1 MHLFKEEHA
10 VFKHSRLL
18 ALPAVAV
25 AAIAL
30 AACSS
35 SGTGST
41 GTATKSSNDDAP
53 AKITVA
59 TVLNDQ
65 PAIKPIVDAFQKKYP
80 NITVTLTSADT
91 SPYQTTLRTQLS
103 ANNGPDVF
111 YTYPGAGNPAG
122 ESLLAQAGYLKDL
135 SDQPFVKKLPK
146 GIQDLAKYKGKTYV
160 RPMTV
165 GGIGMVF
172 NMDALKQTGLDVP
185 TTFSDVLQLCS
196 DAKDKGK
203 VAFALGGAT
212 PSNVQ
217 FIDYALIPSLV
228 YAKDPTFNTKMSEG
242 KATFAGS
249 DGWNKAMQMNVQ
261 MQKAGCFEKD
271 PLGVQYPDAAKM
283 VASGDALAIVQTQ
296 GSIAQLK
303 LSNPSGDFQ
312 LQPFPADDKEADTYM
327 ASSIGAEYAI
337 NAHSKSPAAAQKFL
351 DFLSSDEQENA
362 YATAGNSVPAIQNAK
377 SSVPASI
384 ASIGKFQK
392 EGKTFPYPDP
402 YWPNAQVQQAH
413 LTGMQEVLSGQGSVA
428 DALKGMDT
436 AYKG

>member
-1 MHLFKEEHA
+1 

-18 ALPAVAV
+18 ALPAIAAVAV
-25 AAIAL
+25 TL

-35 SGTGST
+35 T
-41 GTATKSSNDDAP
+41 GTASPPKTDAP
-53 AKITVA
+53 AKLTVA
-59 TVLNDQ
+59 TVLNDR
-65 PAIKPIVDAFQKKYP
+65 PAITPIIAAFEKKHP
-80 NITVTLTSADT
+80 NIKVTLTAADT
-91 SPYQTTLRTQLS
+91 TPYQTTLRTQLS

-135 SDQPFVKKLPK
+135 SKQPFVSQLPK

-165 GGIGMVF
+165 GGIGMIF
-172 NMDALKQTGLDVP
+172 NMDALKQAGLKVP
-185 TTFSDVLQLCS
+185 TTFNQVMQLCS
-196 DAKDKGK
+196 DAKAKGK
-203 VAFALGGAT
+203 TAFALGGAT

-217 FIDYALIPSLV
+217 FIDYALSPSLV
-228 YAKDPTFNTKMSEG
+228 YAKDPSVNTQMSAG

-249 DGWNKAMQMNVQ
+249 AGWKTAMQKNVQ
-261 MQKAGCFEKD
+261 MLDAGCFEKD
-271 PLGVQYPDAAKM
+271 PLGVQYPDAAAM
-283 VASGDALAIVQTQ
+283 VASGQALAIVQTQ
-296 GSIAQLK
+296 GAIGQLK
-303 LSNPSGDFQ
+303 LSNPSGDFE
-312 LQPFPADDKEADTYM
+312 LQPFPADSNPAHTYM

-337 NAHSKSPAAAQKFL
+337 NAHSKSADAAQEFL
-351 DFLSSDEQENA
+351 DFLSSDSQENA

-377 SSVPASI
+377 SKVPASI
-384 ASIGKFQK
+384 ASIGRYQK

-413 LTGMQEVLSGQGSVA
+413 LTGMQDVLSGQGTIDA
-428 DALKGMDT
+428 ALKGMDT

>member
-10 VFKHSRLL
+10 VFTHSRLL

-35 SGTGST
+35 GGAASTSSG
-41 GTATKSSNDDAP
+41 ASSDAP
-53 AKITVA
+53 AKLTVA

-65 PAIKPIVDAFQKKYP
+65 PAIQPIVAAFEKKYP

-91 SPYQTTLRTQLS
+91 TPYQTTLRTQLS

-122 ESLLAQAGYLKDL
+122 ESLLAQAGYLKNL
-135 SDQPFVKKLPK
+135 SSQPFVKKLPK

-165 GGIGMVF
+165 GGIGMIF
-172 NMDALKQTGLDVP
+172 NMDALKQTGLTVP
-185 TTFSDVLQLCS
+185 TTFDGVLQLCS
-196 DAKDKGK
+196 DAKSKGK
-203 VAFALGGAT
+203 TAFALGGAT
-212 PSNVQ
+212 QSNVQ

-228 YAKDPTFNTKMSEG
+228 YAKDPNFNTEMSDGE
-242 KATFAGS
+242 ASFAKS
-249 DGWNKAMQMNVQ
+249 DGWNQAMQMNVQ
-261 MQKAGCFEKD
+261 MMKAGCFEKD

-283 VASGDALAIVQTQ
+283 VASGSALAIVQTQ
-296 GSIAQLK
+296 GAIAQLQ
-303 LSNPSGDFQ
+303 LSNPSGDFE
-312 LQPFPADDKEADTYM
+312 LQPFPADDTASDTYM

-351 DFLSSDEQENA
+351 DFLSSDAEEDA
-362 YATAGNSVPAIQNAK
+362 YATAGNSVPAIQNAQSK
-377 SSVPASI
+377 VPASI
-384 ASIGKFQK
+384 ASIGTYQK

-413 LTGMQEVLSGQGSVA
+413 LTGMQEVLSGQESIA
-428 DALKGMDT
+428 AALKGMDT
-436 AYKG
+436 AYQG